1 MKSRRGFV
9 LPAVLMLI
17 SVLLLFAAVR
27 HYFSRNQLI
36 QASHDANYEK
46 SFHLAIG
53 GIESADNLFL
63 KAIAFFNDGRAE
75 TLPKL
80 DKAPTELAPI
90 LKALLNA
97 DGLPYSRKERIPI
110 ESSMFTHLQSSWEK
124 FATLKVEIE
133 LRDIETLVAQSP
145 FPGPIPDP
153 REARIL
159 VMLHAEAVV
168 NGAVARVCRYR
179 EAKLVNILPSIL
191 GKFALYL
198 RQQGPSS
205 NNSFEDSLSMPN
217 LLKDTPLM
225 VFSGKSSGLASLNPA
240 DAADFFESQ
249 GWVFLGGDAPWVIG
263 SGPGGGNAN
272 YASALQKNDLQTF
285 PILPPDEFS
294 SLNFLSYY
302 SQPEYLSPELKAVS
316 YNKVLSGI
324 NDELFSS
331 RIRIS
336 GSRNM
341 PTPTNVVGKVIA
353 KSALIQGLKNT
364 QSGLY
369 APYPFL
375 QESQFN
381 GSAWPGMSAEAAMTM
396 EENFGGVF
404 QRYKSRMSVLIEE
417 RYNAINLRA
426 LNFPAPPMNSS
437 IMVDPRSL
445 PAGTAVPE
453 TSKRLH
459 VDNNPA
465 SFIDANSGNLYQLF
479 ADDGRKLFEG
489 NLSGFEDLSHF
500 VSKAVISFDKQSEFY
515 KEIETEKKEYLINNI
530 YLIKDS
536 LLIDRPLQ
544 SIDGCGGIII
554 VNGDITIQSEIIAP
568 DQEPI
573 VLISTGG
580 NIRIATSARI
590 QAGLVALKGQIH
602 AESAINVNGIISA
615 KELSMAKLSPLGMR
629 QLSYNANFDVTDS
642 ATYMRGFRLFMPKD
656 GITFV
661 K

>member
-1 MKSRRGFV
+1 MKRRRGFV
-9 LPAVLMLI
+9 LPAVLMLV

-53 GIESADNLFL
+53 GVESADNLFM
-63 KAIAFFNDGRAE
+63 KAVAFFNDGRPE
-75 TLPKL
+75 TLPKIA
-80 DKAPTELAPI
+80 KAPPELAPI

-97 DGLPYSRKERIPI
+97 EGLPYARKERIPI
-110 ESSMFTHLQSSWEK
+110 DSSMFLAGQSSWEK

-133 LRDIETLVAQSP
+133 LRDIEPLVAQSP
-145 FPGPIPDP
+145 FAGPIPDP
-153 REARIL
+153 RENRIL
-159 VMLHAEAVV
+159 MMLHAEAVV

-191 GKFALYL
+191 GKFVLYL
-198 RQQGPSS
+198 RQQGSAS
-205 NNSFEDSLSMPN
+205 NNSFEDRFSRPD

-225 VFSGKSSGLASLNPA
+225 VFSGKSSGLSSLNL
-240 DAADFFESQ
+240 DAAAEFFEKQ

-285 PILPPDEFS
+285 AIQPPDEFS
-294 SLNFLSYY
+294 SLNFLTYY
-302 SQPEYLSPELKAVS
+302 SQPEYLSGELKGLS
-316 YNKVLSGI
+316 YNKVLQGI

-336 GSRNM
+336 GSGNK
-341 PTPTNVVGKVIA
+341 PTPTNVVGNVVA

-364 QSGLY
+364 QTGLY

-375 QESQFN
+375 QESQFH
-381 GSAWPGMSAEAAMTM
+381 GSSWPGMSSEAANTM

-404 QRYKSRMSVLIEE
+404 QRYKSRMSVVLEE
-417 RYNAINLRA
+417 RYNAINLRT
-426 LNFPAPPMNSS
+426 LNFPAPPMNSA
-437 IMVDPRSL
+437 IMVDPRNL
-445 PAGTAVPE
+445 PAGTKVPDL
-453 TSKRLH
+453 SKRLH

-465 SFIDANSGNLYQLF
+465 SFVDANSGNLYQLF

-500 VSKAVISFDKQSEFY
+500 VSKAVLSFDKQSEFY
-515 KEIETEKKEYLINNI
+515 KSIETEQKEHLLNNI
-530 YLIKDS
+530 YLIKGD
-536 LLIDRPLQ
+536 LLVDRPLK
-544 SIDGCGGIII
+544 SADGCGGMIIA
-554 VNGDITIQSEIIAP
+554 NGDITIQNEIIAP
-568 DQEPI
+568 DQEPV
-573 VLISTGG
+573 VLISTAG
-580 NIRIATSARI
+580 NIRIATSSRI
-590 QAGLVALKGQIH
+590 QAGLIALKGQIQ
-602 AESAINVNGIISA
+602 AESAINVEGVVSA
-615 KELSMAKLSPLGMR
+615 KELSMAKLSSSGLR
-629 QLSYNANFDVTDS
+629 QLSYNVNFDVTDS
-642 ATYMRGFRLFMPKD
+642 ATYMRAFRLFMPKD